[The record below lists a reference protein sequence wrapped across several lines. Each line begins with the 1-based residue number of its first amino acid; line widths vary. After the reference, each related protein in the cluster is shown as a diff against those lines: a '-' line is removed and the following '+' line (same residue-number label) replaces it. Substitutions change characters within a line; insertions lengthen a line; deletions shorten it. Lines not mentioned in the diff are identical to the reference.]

1 MRSATNDAQAPEAVL
16 APRHRAVALGACC
29 VSVLLVGI
37 DMTAVN
43 VALPS
48 VGRDFRAS
56 VSGLSWTIDAYT
68 LVLAAFL
75 MFSASVAD
83 RVGRKLVFR
92 IGLVTFVAGSALC
105 ALAPS
110 LGWLVAFRSVQALG
124 GSMLNPVAMAII
136 ASIFPD
142 RAERARAIGVWAG
155 ATGLALAMGP
165 IVGGALVGSSLGWRW
180 IFVINI
186 PIGLAAAIVA
196 GRVLPES
203 RAATPRR
210 FDPAGQ
216 AFVAVLLGAVTYGI
230 IEGPS
235 LGWTSAPVVIALIL
249 AAAALAGLLGY
260 EPRRADP
267 LIELRFFRSIPFSGA
282 NVIAVAAF
290 AALGSFLYLNSI
302 YLQEARGDSP
312 LRTGLLLAPL
322 ALVSLIW
329 GPVNGRVLARYGA
342 RPCLILAG
350 LALIVVGVIL
360 ARVTISTP
368 VPLLL
373 VAYAAMGLGNSAV
386 GAPITA
392 TAVAGMPL
400 AQAGVAAGVSSTTR
414 QIGATVGV
422 AVAGATLAAA
432 SAHGPASLA
441 AATHA
446 GWWLIAAY
454 GVTVLL
460 LGLAITTARARATAG
475 LAGR

>member
-1 MRSATNDAQAPEAVL
+1 MRSATNAVQAPAAGL
-16 APRHRAVALGACC
+16 TSRHRAVALGVCC

-48 VGRDFRAS
+48 IGRDFHTS

-92 IGLVTFVAGSALC
+92 IGLVTFVCGSALC

-110 LGWLVAFRSVQALG
+110 LGGLVAFRAVQALG
-124 GSMLNPVAMAII
+124 GSMLNPVAMAMI

-155 ATGLALAMGP
+155 VTGLALALGP
-165 IVGGALVGSSLGWRW
+165 VVGGALVGSSLGWRW

-186 PIGLAAAIVA
+186 PIGLVAAIVA
-196 GRVLPES
+196 ARVLPES
-203 RAATPRR
+203 KADRPRR
-210 FDPAGQ
+210 FDPLGQ
-216 AFVAVLLGAVTYGI
+216 VCVALMLAALTFGI

-235 LGWTSAPVVIALIL
+235 LGWTSAPIVAAIVL
-249 AAAALAGLLGY
+249 AAAALAGILAY

-267 LIELRFFRSIPFSGA
+267 LVELRFFRSVPFSGA
-282 NVIAVAAF
+282 NVIAVVAF

-302 YLQEARGDSP
+302 YLQESRGFSP
-312 LRTGLLLAPL
+312 LRTGLLILPL
-322 ALVSLIW
+322 AIVSLVW
-329 GPVNGRVLARYGA
+329 GPLNGRVLARHGA

-350 LALIVVGVIL
+350 LALAAVGVIL
-360 ARVTISTP
+360 ATVTPTTP
-368 VPLLL
+368 IVLLL

-386 GAPITA
+386 GSPITA
-392 TAVAGMPL
+392 TAVAGMPI

-414 QIGATVGV
+414 QVGSTIGV
-422 AVAGATLAAA
+422 AIAGATLAAV
-432 SAHGPASLA
+432 GPGNPARLA
-441 AATHA
+441 VATHV

-454 GVTVLL
+454 GVTVAV
-460 LGLAITTARARATAG
+460 LGLVITTAKAKATAG
-475 LAGR
+475 HAV